1 MGDELSDKMYDLRM
15 VIKKRDDMEQ
25 KCQSVDD
32 IDTSDNVPPSLTQQ
46 TEILK
51 QNEKRFDISKN
62 NLKNGSIQSKRSK
75 SNMVWKCVYCWK
87 AHKGAVSTVSY
98 LEEFNMLMGTSQS
111 GQIRLVYLCDPGK
124 VPPMEMVRDKKG
136 ESPHFPEFIKDKLN
150 KTFNEIKEIESNN
163 YPNTKYQDLNLL
175 HEYQAVDID
184 ANNDDNN
191 FEENKIEEEAEE
203 VMNEQNGHLVD
214 VNKLENDNK
223 TDDVWKGDDE
233 DKVVE
238 DKEEEQK
245 QEETQDIN
253 DKLIDEVIKHE
264 NTSLADLL

>member
-184 ANNDDNN
+184 ANDD

-203 VMNEQNGHLVD
+203 VMNEQNGHLAD

-223 TDDVWKGDDE
+223 TTDDE
-233 DKVVE
+233 DEVVE

-253 DKLIDEVIKHE
+253 DKLID
-264 NTSLADLL
+264 